1 MFNNTPLLYLTQSL
15 WRDEAFSV
23 LVASPGGLETIRIT
37 SADYSPPLYY
47 LFLHYWILVFG
58 KAEITIRA
66 LSLIFFIGFL
76 YIFYQFAKAVFKDSW
91 AKVSLLLVALNPML
105 VYYAFEARGYSLN
118 ILTTTASMYYFYIY
132 KPLPYIIS
140 TTLALYTHPYTVFV
154 PIVQGLYLLI
164 SKKLSKEKII
174 MIAIPFILYTPWML
188 VIADQLT
195 RTEKMWMWPINLT
208 LVRSVLGNLL
218 IGYEGTPGFLW
229 NYTAILSGIVL
240 VLYIFA
246 ISTKK
251 RFKQNIL
258 FFLWVFVPLTIVLTI
273 SYFKPIFVNRYVITV
288 SSAQILLLSVAL
300 KSIKNVTIRRLLTV
314 FFFGIW
320 LYFLYFLPPYIK
332 KVDIRTTFEQINT
345 IANERDL
352 VYANSPLVF
361 FESVYY
367 YKNPTKVYYF
377 NPQHIVLP
385 NYLAVVLIPDKVHE
399 DSFPKYPTKTFM
411 IYEDGHY
418 EIFSGLPNTN
428 K

>member
-1 MFNNTPLLYLTQSL
+1 MFDNTPLLYLTQSL

-23 LVASPGGLETIRIT
+23 LVASPGGFETIRIT
-37 SADYSPPLYY
+37 SSDYSPPLYY
-47 LFLHYWILVFG
+47 LFLHYWMLVFG
-58 KAEITIRA
+58 KAEITIRV

-76 YIFYQFAKAVFKDSW
+76 YIFYQFAKAIFKDKW
-91 AKVSLLLVALNPML
+91 AKVSLLLAAFNPML

-118 ILTTTASMYYFYIY
+118 ILTTTASMYYFYIN
-132 KPLPYIIS
+132 KPLPYIIA
-140 TTLALYTHPYTVFV
+140 TTLALYTHPYTVIV
-154 PIVQGLYLLI
+154 PVVQGLYLLI
-164 SKKLSKEKII
+164 SKKLTKEKII
-174 MIAIPFILYTPWML
+174 TMVIPFILYTPWMF

-208 LVRSVLGNLL
+208 LILSVLGNLL

-229 NYTAILSGIVL
+229 KYTIILSVTVF

-258 FFLWVFVPLTIVLTI
+258 FFLWVFVPLAIVLII
-273 SYFKPIFVNRYVITV
+273 SYFKPIFVNRYLITV
-288 SSAQILLLSVAL
+288 SSAQVMLLAIAL
-300 KSIKNVTIRRLLTV
+300 KSIKTVIIKRLLTV

-320 LYFLYFLPPYIK
+320 LYSLYFLPPYIK
-332 KVDIRTTFEQINT
+332 KVDVRTAFAQINT
-345 IANERDL
+345 IANEEDF
-352 VYANSPLVF
+352 VYANTPLVF

-367 YKNPTKVYYF
+367 YKNPTKVYLF
-377 NPQHIVLP
+377 NPQHIILP
-385 NYLAVVLIPDKVHE
+385 NYLAIVLIPNKVHK
-399 DSFPKYPTKTFM
+399 DFFPKYPARTFM

-418 EIFSGLPNTN
+418 EIFSGFPDIN